1 MRKAIEIVGGV
12 IIFFILVIII
22 YIIITGSVIVAARTV
37 VVVHELKIEGGS
49 LVIRPRP
56 LVNESDSSK
65 LFSKQPLIPFLGIG
79 FIEEEID
86 IDEPQ
91 TFETS
96 FAFYTLD
103 EKTGNS
109 KDSEYAEA
117 YVIEGKIK
125 KVLDWDKFITLLD
138 VNEANYETKI
148 SPFGRK
154 YTRRKGLLA
163 EKIRILVA
171 SGDGTHQ
178 STFITDTES
187 GSKVINLNER
197 INHIEEE
204 LFSRRNCIINL
215 QDKFGFT
222 KEEEE
227 RYFLIH
233 EAPWYV
239 APGTSRFESLVN
251 QAKELSGY
259 LQSVYAEDLKPAN
272 LARRYVKD
280 EDYIE
285 LLYNVW
291 LAYTYEKNYQLI
303 LKALADIEKEKLT
316 VRASMDER
324 TIRYTEVIAASFVDY
339 LKKSEKT
346 TRTQS
351 AAELKEDLGLF
362 VDEYVLGNI
371 LGALQYDQLKHQY
384 DAFIE
389 YGRTGKLSQA
399 LHKEEKEMAAKV
411 ASDMYLLHSKRRVQ
425 GVGT

>member
-1 MRKAIEIVGGV
+1 MRKAIEIVAGV
-12 IIFFILVIII
+12 IIFFILVIIV
-22 YIIITGSVIVAARTV
+22 YTIITGSIIVAARTV
-37 VVVHELKIEGGS
+37 AVVRELKIEGGS

-56 LVNESDSSK
+56 LVNESNSSK
-65 LFSKQPLIPFLGIG
+65 LFGKQPLIPFLGIG

-86 IDEPQ
+86 IDEVQ
-91 TFETS
+91 AFETS

-222 KEEEE
+222 KEEEV
-227 RYFLIH
+227 RHFLIH

-239 APGTSRFESLVN
+239 VLGTSRFESLVN

-259 LQSVYAEDLKPAN
+259 LQSAYAEDLKPAN

-280 EDYIE
+280 EDYVE
-285 LLYNVW
+285 LLNNVW
-291 LAYTYEKNYQLI
+291 LAYTYEKNSQSI
-303 LKALADIEKEKLT
+303 LKAQADIEKEKQAM
-316 VRASMDER
+316 RAGMDER
-324 TIRYTEVIAASFVDY
+324 TIRYTEIIAASFGEY
-339 LKKSEKT
+339 LKKSGKAA
-346 TRTQS
+346 RTQS
-351 AAELKEDLGLF
+351 AVEMKESFAQIFLELSSTISL
-362 VDEYVLGNI
+362 NI
-371 LGALQYDQLKHQY
+371 
-384 DAFIE
+384 
-389 YGRTGKLSQA
+389 S
-399 LHKEEKEMAAKV
+399 M
-411 ASDMYLLHSKRRVQ
+411 MHSSNMGEPEHCRRF
-425 GVGT
+425 